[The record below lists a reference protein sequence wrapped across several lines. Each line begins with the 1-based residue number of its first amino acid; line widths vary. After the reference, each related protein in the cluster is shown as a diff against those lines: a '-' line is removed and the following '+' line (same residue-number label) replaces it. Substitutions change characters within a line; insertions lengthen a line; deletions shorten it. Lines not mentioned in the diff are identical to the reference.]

1 MVWTFTKVHQVNP
14 VQEALKE
21 NLAMKVSP
29 DFVVDLVT
37 WVYPVFVDPRA
48 LLEWKAFPA

>member
-14 VQEALKE
+14 AQEASKE
-21 NLAMKVSP
+21 NLAMKVSR

-37 WVYPVFVDPRA
+37 WV
-48 LLEWKAFPA
+48 